1 MSKTLLA
8 LALAALSASAAAATP
23 GQADPYPSSYR
34 IVPSAPVL
42 LQHATV
48 LTGTGERLDD
58 ADVLMADGRVVSVGQ
73 GLQAPE
79 AAAYVGRLQDDV
91 AGGAA
96 HAPPRPCH
104 AQKRSRTLPPGN

>member
-23 GQADPYPSSYR
+23 GQSDPYPSSYR

-73 GLQAPE
+73 GLQAPTG
-79 AAAYVGRLQDDV
+79 AT
-91 AGGAA
+91 GGWR
-96 HAPPRPCH
+96 APISRPRPRKCPCL
-104 AQKRSRTLPPGN
+104 RCVG